1 MEGTPNQRVEA
12 YLPLAARLAS
22 YFWRYYQEKVYYG
35 DLYGDACVG
44 LVQAANRYDP
54 ATAQSPFEAYAYTR
68 IRGAILDAVRCGK
81 YTGMRR
87 TQYYAEGA
95 CHDVRPFDD
104 GVGDGASPSVR
115 VDVKA
120 LMEKMPQN
128 DVAFLAQHY
137 FLGYDFKTIAQQHG
151 HNKSWASRKH
161 QDILRR
167 AQRKVVR

>member
-1 MEGTPNQRVEA
+1 MDTPNQRVEA

-22 YFWRYYQEKVYYG
+22 YFWRYCQEKVYYG

-54 ATAQSPFEAYAYTR
+54 ATAQHPFEAYAYTR

-87 TQYYAEGA
+87 TQYKEEGA
-95 CHDVRPFDD
+95 CPDVCPFDD
-104 GVGDGASPSVR
+104 VAGDAPSPSVR
-115 VDVKA
+115 VDVKT
-120 LMEKMPQN
+120 LTEKMSQN

-137 FLGYDFKTIAQQHG
+137 FLGYDFTTIAKQHG
-151 HNKSWASRKH
+151 HDKSWASRKH

-167 AQRKVVR
+167 AQREVLT